1 MKQLALLPN
10 KEGFEFIALLND
22 GSRVK
27 SVVVKDDNGL
37 HHFAEFNKTIG
48 WFPLNYR

>member
-10 KEGFEFIALLND
+10 KEGFRFIALLND

-27 SVVVKDDNGL
+27 AVVVKDDNGL
-37 HHFAEFNKTIG
+37 HRFAEFNKTIG

>member
-10 KEGFEFIALLND
+10 KEGFKFVALLND

-27 SVVVKDDNGL
+27 AVVVKDDNGL
-37 HHFAEFNKTIG
+37 HSFAEFNKTIG

>member
-10 KEGFEFIALLND
+10 KEGFEFVALLKD

-27 SVVVKDDNGL
+27 SKVVKDDNGL
-37 HHFAEFNKTIG
+37 HSFAEFNKTIG
-48 WFPLNYR
+48 WFPLNYC